1 MAKYI
6 LLLMIFLSSFTLGCR
21 KIIEIDPPSNS
32 ITTSQVF
39 SSDQQATAVAASI
52 YSELINN
59 TFGFA
64 NGGLT
69 LFSGMSADEL
79 IPFNLNPDDDYGQ
92 FQTNS
97 LNANNTQIF
106 LNLWSKP
113 YSAIYKANSLIEGLN
128 GYSGV
133 SDSVKNELIGEA
145 KFIRAFCHFYLL
157 NLFGDIPLVLSIN
170 YSSTSSFGR
179 SDSTTVYAQIITDL
193 TEAKERLPNDF
204 SVGKGERIIPNKGA
218 ATALLARVYL
228 YAKNYQKA
236 IEQSSEII
244 GQANRYQLVNVNDV
258 FLKNS
263 LEAIWQLQQDNTG
276 LNPGYNATYEGL
288 RFIPISSNANPFI
301 VFRNAVVQS
310 FQSNDLRR
318 NWIDSST
325 YSSIKYYFPY
335 KYKIGASQSSPNAPI
350 KEYYMV
356 FRLAEQ
362 YLIRAEAYANLNDIP
377 SAVSDLNTIRQR
389 AGLPPLL
396 SSIPISI
403 LNQEIFEQ
411 RKLEL
416 VAEWGHRWF
425 DLKRTN
431 QANAILSPIKSPNWQ
446 HTDLL
451 YPIPLSEIQSAP
463 NITQNEG
470 Y

>member
-6 LLLMIFLSSFTLGCR
+6 LLPMILLGSFTIGCR

-39 SSDQQATAVAASI
+39 TSDQQATAVAASI

-79 IPFNLNPDDDYGQ
+79 TLFNLNPDDDYGQ

-97 LNANNTQIF
+97 LNPNNTQIY

-145 KFIRAFCHFYLL
+145 KFVRAFCHFYLL
-157 NLFGDIPLVLSIN
+157 NLFGDIPLVLTIN
-170 YSSTSSFGR
+170 YSSTSRLSR
-179 SDSTTVYAQIITDL
+179 SNPTTVYEQIIADL
-193 TEAKERLPNDF
+193 YDAKERLPNDYG
-204 SVGKGERIIPNKGA
+204 VGKGERIIPNRGA

-228 YAKNYQKA
+228 YKKDYLQA
-236 IEQSSEII
+236 IEQSSEVIN
-244 GQANRYQLVNVNDV
+244 QTSRYQLVNINDV

-288 RFIPISSNANPFI
+288 RFIPTSSSANPFI
-301 VFRNAVVQS
+301 VFRNTIVES
-310 FQSNDLRR
+310 FQSSDLRR
-318 NWIDSST
+318 NWIDSSI
-325 YSSIKYYFPY
+325 YAGIKYYFPY
-335 KYKIGASQSSPNAPI
+335 KYKIGASQSAPNATI

-356 FRLAEQ
+356 LRLAEQ
-362 YLIRAEAYANLNDIP
+362 YLIRAEAYANLNNIP
-377 SAVSDLNTIRQR
+377 NAVSDLNVIRQR
-389 AGLPPLL
+389 AGLSPLL
-396 SSIPISI
+396 PSIPTNA
-403 LNQEIFEQ
+403 LNQEILDQ

-431 QANAILSPIKSPNWQ
+431 QANAVLGPIKSPNWQ
-446 HTDLL
+446 PTDLL

-463 NITQNEG
+463 NIVQNEG